1 LKNTKTGLIFG
12 VSAYVLWGLF
22 PLYWPLLEPAGAFEI
37 VGHRAV
43 WSLVFCV
50 IALTITQAMKPA
62 IATMKRP
69 RVFIKLVAATALISV
84 NWIVY
89 IWATNHGHVVEAS
102 LGYYINPI
110 IIIAIGVILL
120 KETMRKL
127 QWASVSIASL
137 GVLVLTIDYGRLPW
151 VALALALSWG
161 TYGFIKKQLGLGAL
175 EGLGIETAISAPFYL
190 AYLAWIGSQ
199 GNGHFGHGPGLTLLL
214 IGSGVVTAIP
224 LLLFNGAGNRLPYTI
239 IGLLQFITPTLQF
252 SIGVWVRHEAMPTAR
267 WAGFLIIW
275 LALVV
280 LATDLVRSSR
290 AVDNSVA

>member
-22 PLYWPLLEPAGAFEI
+22 PLYWPLLEPSGALEI

-50 IALTITQAMKPA
+50 IALTVTKAIKPA
-62 IATMKRP
+62 LATMRRP
-69 RVFIKLVAATALISV
+69 KVFVKLLAATALISI

-89 IWATNHGHVVEAS
+89 IWATNNGHVVEAS

-110 IIIAIGVILL
+110 IMIAIGIILL
-120 KETMRKL
+120 KEKMRTL
-127 QWASVSIASL
+127 QWTSVSIAAF

-252 SIGVWVRHEAMPTAR
+252 SIGVWVRHEDMPTAR

-275 LALVV
+275 VALVV
-280 LATDLVRSSR
+280 LATDLVKSSR
-290 AVDNSVA
+290 AVEKTTA